1 MRHAVQSRSARQSN
15 IGTGT
20 PFLGLRVALAC
31 LPGVQHEVIA
41 DPSLAPFSLTL

>member
-1 MRHAVQSRSARQSN
+1 MRHAVQSRSARQSD

-20 PFLGLRVALAC
+20 PFGSRVALAC
-31 LPGVQHEVIA
+31 LPGVQCEAVA

>member
-1 MRHAVQSRSARQSN
+1 MRHAVQSRSARQSD

-20 PFLGLRVALAC
+20 PFGVLVLRSACLLGLQCETV
-31 LPGVQHEVIA
+31 A